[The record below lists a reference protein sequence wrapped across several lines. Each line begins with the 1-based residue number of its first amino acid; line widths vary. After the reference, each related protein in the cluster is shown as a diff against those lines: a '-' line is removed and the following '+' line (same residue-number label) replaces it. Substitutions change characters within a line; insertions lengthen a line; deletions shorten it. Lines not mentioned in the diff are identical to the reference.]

1 MNLTSV
7 PETMAMRAKML
18 PENGLISQ
26 VAMSAMDNWGGEIK
40 EQAVPV
46 LVIIEGLS
54 AARCG
59 IMGILLNRLGH
70 KLRVK
75 PQDKIRYEL
84 DKAHRLDIKSSMWA
98 LPFYCYSAFMR
109 TLSLVLYL

>member
-1 MNLTSV
+1 M
-7 PETMAMRAKML
+7 ETIAIEPPIAKKF
-18 PENGLISQ
+18 
-26 VAMSAMDNWGGEIK
+26 AT
-40 EQAVPV
+40 AVKP
-46 LVIIEGLS
+46 LS
-54 AARCG
+54 AARCA

-75 PQDKIRYEL
+75 PQDNIRYEL

-98 LPFYCYSAFMR
+98 LSFYCYSAFMR